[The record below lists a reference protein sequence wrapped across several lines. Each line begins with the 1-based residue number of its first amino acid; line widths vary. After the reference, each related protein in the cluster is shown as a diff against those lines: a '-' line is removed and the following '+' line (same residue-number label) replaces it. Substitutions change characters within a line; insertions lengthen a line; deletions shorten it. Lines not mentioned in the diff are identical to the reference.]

1 MEQSYLK
8 NLGYG
13 HLAMQPAAKKEYINQ
28 MDEHTL
34 RKTIE
39 ELRTLLHKTMINN
52 SFTNQAV
59 IEISQELD
67 EYIVRFQKLSLHA
80 KNGEPRF

>member
-1 MEQSYLK
+1 MNNQK
-8 NLGYG
+8 DDNLTIE
-13 HLAMQPAAKKEYINQ
+13 PRAKKEYIEQ
-28 MDEHTL
+28 MDEKTL

-67 EYIVRFQKLSLHA
+67 EYIVRFQQLALHA
-80 KNGEPRF
+80 KSGDPF